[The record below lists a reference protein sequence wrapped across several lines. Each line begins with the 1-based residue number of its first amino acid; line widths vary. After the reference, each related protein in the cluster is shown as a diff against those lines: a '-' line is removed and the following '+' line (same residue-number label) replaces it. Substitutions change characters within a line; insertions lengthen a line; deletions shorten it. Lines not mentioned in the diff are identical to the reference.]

1 MSWMPHFWHDA
12 GFGAGIGLVALVAAS
27 CLASHFGRIGA
38 TVLAVVSCVWL
49 VIDNAFE
56 GGTILLVTPTHG
68 VNTTDLAGVFA
79 LGYALWLWFAPRQR
93 E

>member
-1 MSWMPHFWHDA
+1 MTWMPDFWRNA
-12 GFGAGIGLVALVAAS
+12 GFPAGVGLVVLVIAS

-38 TVLAVVSCVWL
+38 TVLAIVAAAWL
-49 VIDNAFE
+49 LIDKAFE

-79 LGYALWLWFAPRQR
+79 LGYAIWLWFAPPRR